1 MRSFLVLIALLWPDQ
16 PAWAQASANASSA
29 ATSDY
34 RFHAETGLLV
44 FHVRP
49 EATDDF
55 EQVVERLRQGL
66 ETTVSQVRR
75 DQASGWRFFR
85 ATATADAAV
94 YVMLFDPVIRDA
106 DYDPVKMLVELA
118 PGEAQPLYE
127 RLRGS
132 VIRVERLDLNRVR

>member
-1 MRSFLVLIALLWPDQ
+1 MRPRRRPVTIGSTPKPDCSSFTCGPRPQTTSNRW
-16 PAWAQASANASSA
+16 SSG
-29 ATSDY
+29 SD
-34 RFHAETGLLV
+34 R
-44 FHVRP
+44 
-49 EATDDF
+49 
-55 EQVVERLRQGL
+55 GL